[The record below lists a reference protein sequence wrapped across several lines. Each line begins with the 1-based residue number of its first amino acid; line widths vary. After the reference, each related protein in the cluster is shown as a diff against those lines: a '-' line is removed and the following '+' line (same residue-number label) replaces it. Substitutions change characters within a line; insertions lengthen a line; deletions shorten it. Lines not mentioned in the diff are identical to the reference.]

1 MLLVPA
7 LNVRSARGPAYDSDA
22 LAYCRASG
30 ATDRKA
36 ISDFVRG
43 VKNLGLWNNMVCWPL
58 RSTQNAGTG
67 TTAYSLGGL
76 GTFNGTLV
84 NGPTWGANGITFV
97 RASSQRATTTL
108 ANRVDEDTFVAAVGQ
123 STSVDTV
130 LFSSRLGNGGSEVW
144 APVGSGLSLIARNFS
159 GGTANALVNLVWP
172 TAGTLA
178 YVAANF
184 GTRNTDKAFT
194 EGSVNAANYISSTAA
209 GSGGLSIGGFWTIGG
224 YDTFPVYTGLVAF
237 CCTIRGNVTQN
248 QNAAFN
254 TLYKQTLGTGLGLP

>member
-1 MLLVPA
+1 MILAPTLTLNA
-7 LNVRSARGPAYDSDA
+7 LRGPSVDPDVAA
-22 LAYCRASG
+22 FAAASG
-30 ATDRKA
+30 ATDVA
-36 ISDFVRG
+36 ALSAFVKG
-43 VKNLGLWNNMVCWPL
+43 VKDLGLWESMVCWPL

-67 TTAYSLGGL
+67 TTVYSLGGQ
-76 GTFNGTLV
+76 GVHNATLI

-97 RASSQRATTTL
+97 RASSQKATTTL

-123 STSVDTV
+123 SSADTV

-144 APVGSGLSLIARNFS
+144 APVGSGLSLIARHFT
-159 GGTANALVNLVWP
+159 GGTANALVNLVGP
-172 TAGTLA
+172 AAGALM

-224 YDTFPVYTGLVAF
+224 YGTLPNYTGLVAF
-237 CCTIRGNVTQN
+237 CCTIRGNVTQT

-254 TLYKQTLGTGLGLP
+254 TLYKQTLGTGLSLP